1 MKLPVIKPKQLI
13 KVLEEKGCIF
23 KRQTGSHRIFYYPE
37 KKNWW
42 SRSGVPEN
50 MPIGEIGGPDSEIF
64 YDLGEELGRH
74 EKSPYKNEPCHINC
88 DCGRFI
94 EIGNSVFIEFIK
106 TKEGFKPLPKQ
117 NVDFGGGLERI
128 AMVAQGKDN
137 VYETDLFFNILS
149 KIEQLSG
156 KKYRD
161 NMKAF
166 EVVADHIKAATF
178 IIGDDKGI
186 VPANTDQGYI
196 VRRLIRRAIRYGAML
211 GIDLGELWTKEV
223 AKMVVHDYLEFCPEL
238 RRNVNFITE
247 EFDKEEKK
255 FAKTIKEGEKR
266 IEQLVSEGAV
276 NFAGKEAFDLF
287 QSYGFP
293 IEMAIEELT
302 KRGIKIDEKKLTKEF
317 HDELKKHQELSR
329 TAAQGKFK
337 GGLADS
343 SEETTKLHTTAHLLL
358 AALRKV
364 LGDHVNQAG
373 SNITA
378 ERLRFDFTH
387 PEKLTDEQKEMVEKL
402 VNDAIASKLGVYC
415 EEMSPEEAKAAGAT
429 GVFDAKYGDRV
440 KVYKVG
446 EDEKVFSYEICGGP
460 HVDNIGKLGHFRIVK
475 EASSSAGVRRIKA
488 ILEK

>member
-1 MKLPVIKPKQLI
+1 MPV
-13 KVLEEKGCIF
+13 
-23 KRQTGSHRIFYYPE
+23 
-37 KKNWW
+37 
-42 SRSGVPEN
+42 
-50 MPIGEIGGPDSEIF
+50 GEIGGPDREIF

-74 EKSPYKNEPCHINC
+74 ERSLYKDQPCHINC

-106 TKEGFKPLPKQ
+106 TKNGFRPLPQK

-137 VYETDLFFNILS
+137 VYKTDLFSNILF

-166 EVVADHIKAATF
+166 EVVADHIKAASF
-178 IIGDDKGI
+178 IMGDNKGI

-211 GIDLGELWTKEV
+211 GINNKEPWTKEV
-223 AKMVVHDYLEFCPEL
+223 VKMVVHDYQEFYPEL
-238 RRNVNFITE
+238 RKNVDFIIE
-247 EFDKEEKK
+247 EFNKEEKK
-255 FAKTIKEGEKR
+255 FMKTIEGGEKK
-266 IEQLVSEGAV
+266 IDQLAKGASQ
-276 NFAGKEAFDLF
+276 FTGQEAFNLF

-293 IEMAIEELT
+293 IEMTIEDLK
-302 KRGIKIDEKKLTKEF
+302 KRDIKIDEEKLVKEF
-317 HDELKKHQELSR
+317 YNELKKHQELSR

-343 SEETTKLHTTAHLLL
+343 SVETTKLHTAAHLLL

-364 LGDHVNQAG
+364 LGDNVNQAG

-378 ERLRFDFTH
+378 ERLRFDFSY
-387 PEKLTDEQKEMVEKL
+387 PEKMTDEQKQAVEKL
-402 VNDAIASKLGVYC
+402 VNDAIADKLVVHY
-415 EEMSPEEAKAAGAT
+415 EEMNPDKAKTAGAA
-429 GVFDAKYGDRV
+429 GVFDAKYGDKV
-440 KVYKVG
+440 KVYKIG
-446 EDEKVFSYEICGGP
+446 EGDKVYSYEICGGP
-460 HVDNIGKLGHFRIVK
+460 HVDNIKELGHFRITK
-475 EASSSAGVRRIKA
+475 ETSSSAGVRRIKA
-488 ILEK
+488 VLE